1 MQELMKKPAAAQVG
15 VKERIVRI
23 FLQTSFY
30 TVSGSWQ
37 WNLATDAVFCSD
49 VILTFPQEF
58 AGTRT
63 IFHPD
68 DVAAVKEKLFPGITI
83 PHLAFRIITTYG
95 EVKNIEG
102 TNVFVHAEKGDKGAF
117 QRQAMTASLQEK
129 TAKVAGSHLRL
140 LGEIAEKTEHFSGI
154 GTWYFNAATHQ
165 TWYSD
170 NVFRLHGLPAQSL
183 NSHLNT
189 FHPFIH
195 PEDREL
201 VVEYTDMAVR
211 KKVPLH
217 LSYRLQLAGE
227 VKWLS
232 YKTQWLY
239 SEKGEPVLGG
249 VFQDITEQKT
259 AGKDIAD
266 AKSLVLF
273 QRQQV
278 LNDEQQVGFG
288 HWQVN
293 LLTRKTT
300 CSDQYYRL
308 FGLKPQTPDPSL
320 NWFLNYIHPDDR
332 HRVEAAYRKII
343 SDQNLPDLEFR
354 ILRSDGRMRYVL
366 QKAKLLML
374 DQEMILS
381 GVLQDITVQRML
393 EKKLAGLQHDLQLKT
408 WLLQQNEAIGNTISW
423 IMDLEESTIDW
434 SESFYKLVGFAK
446 AQPLQ
451 ITEQS
456 LFALV
461 HPHDASEFRQNWNNA
476 VQTKQEHSFA
486 FRMLQRG
493 SVHFMRA
500 DFRFQRL
507 HEKAFFLGTLQD
519 TTGQEVLQQQLSQR
533 VQLAE
538 CLTEN
543 IADRVMIT
551 DNNNTILLWNTA
563 SEKAYGIRKAEAV
576 GENFFDIFPHFRSE
590 ANRQLFQQVMEG
602 ERVVLQEQLSVTG
615 NGYYNLYLVPLFTD
629 NEVTGILHVV
639 HNVTGEVELRKNLND
654 RLQLIESIVQS
665 SVDRIIAL
673 DRNLNYLYWNKKA
686 EEYYGLS
693 KEEVIGRN
701 ILEVFPQLVND
712 PSYGEIRRALRGET
726 VHIPVNLEQK
736 KYFETYLVPIKT
748 TQGEV
753 TSLLWMAH
761 DRTSEMQA
769 QAEQHRAQQELRE
782 EHRRLKE
789 AQAIGHVGSFEWSA
803 TEDVIFWSDEMYRIH
818 GLKPQRQAMNMEKV
832 VALVHP
838 DDRDYFTENVRQCR
852 TMPMTRSF
860 THRIVKADGGIR
872 TVTRRIQSFGDEE
885 GTVTH
890 LSGTLQDITEQKAAE
905 KQIREQTH
913 FLHRVLETSPDMV
926 SIMDL
931 PSKKVQY
938 LNEETFAAHGFS
950 PKQMLTKSREE
961 LVNIIH
967 EEDRPVLATYY
978 ESLAVASDDET
989 VTAKYRA
996 KNSRG
1001 QWKWFLVRGRVF
1013 QRDEHGTV
1021 TQILNVIEDITQR
1034 EQAQLELIRL
1044 KEQLAQ
1050 KATDKYLTLFNSI
1063 DEGFYLLEVEF
1074 DENGK
1079 AVDFL
1084 YHEENPAAV
1093 RIMATSMRG
1102 KRISEFST
1110 GYEPY
1115 WFDIF
1120 GSVALT
1126 GESQRLERYAAPNQK
1141 WFSFYVTKIGDE
1153 KSRQIALIFQDIT
1166 DRKQAEEALRES
1178 EERKAFLL
1186 KLNDV
1191 LGPLTD
1197 IAAIQYTACE
1207 LLAQTLGVSRVH
1219 YGEVTDDD
1227 QHIVVKTGYAAADEM
1242 KISGTFHMESF
1253 GPQII
1258 SELRKG
1264 KALIVENIRDKTDLT
1279 AEEKANYAALSLESF
1294 AVFSLVKN
1302 NRFSATLN
1310 IHNNT
1315 PRRWRE
1321 GELFIMKETAER
1333 IWTAVQR
1340 ARAEAGLKEFT
1351 LKLEQQVEE
1360 RTADLQ
1366 ESKEILQSVF
1376 DASLHAIIL
1385 FEAVRNDRGTIT
1397 DYKVLLNNAVTIK
1410 WNGRSL
1416 VGKLYGEEFPH
1427 IREYGIFNAY
1437 NKVMETGEPMAME
1450 VLYEGEGFRNW
1461 FTISA
1466 VRYGENKLVATAED
1480 ITERKKAEE
1489 EVQKNLTVLK
1499 QAEDIAAIGSW
1510 EYHVSTRR
1518 FNWSDGMYRL
1528 FDLPVGSRVQ
1538 PDIYLHHALEE
1549 DRSVAKRI
1557 IKNLQKLHQSFEEQ
1571 IRIKTGNGVHDL
1583 KVKATAI
1590 ADENGTVQRIVGVD
1604 MDLTDIVQAQEQLE
1618 RSRYWLEET
1627 AKASPDAITI
1637 YDLQK
1642 KEPVYLNNCLAE
1654 WTGKTPEELVAMGIE
1669 GRLQLIHVDD
1679 RLRVLHFNEK
1689 IKAASDGKLLTIE
1702 YRIYGREEKMLWI
1715 HNRSKVF
1722 QRDASGTVTHILS
1735 VLQDVT
1741 ESKAADR
1748 MQKVLN
1754 ASLEQKNQELKTANE
1769 EITSFAFVA
1778 SHDLKEP
1785 LRKMHTF
1792 GDWLLKNE
1800 HGLSADGKAAL
1811 QKMNNSVQ
1819 RLDLLTN
1826 DILTLTKVHVSN
1838 VAHKPIDLNAI
1849 MDLVKQDLRDLI
1861 EQSNALLDISLLPTI
1876 FGVASHLRHLFK
1888 NLVSNSIKF
1897 QQAGVQPKVFIKG
1910 EKGAVY
1916 LKISIADNGIGIAP
1930 EYHQRIFEMFRRLH
1944 GLTEYEGTGMGLAIC
1959 KKIMEKHGGKITVDS
1974 NEGEGA
1980 TFTCWFPLALLV
1992 S

>member
-1 MQELMKKPAAAQVG
+1 MQELKTREA
-15 VKERIVRI
+15 VRFEESTEKNVRV
-23 FLQTSFY
+23 FLHASYFELNGT
-30 TVSGSWQ
+30 WQ
-37 WNLATDAVFCSD
+37 WELEADAVFVSD
-49 VILTFPQEF
+49 VMFSFPADF
-58 AGTRT
+58 VGTKA

-68 DVAAVKEKLFPGITI
+68 DSSAIKEL
-83 PHLAFRIITTYG
+83 LATEDTLPSISFRIITTYG
-95 EVKNIEG
+95 EVKTVTGENITVSRSE
-102 TNVFVHAEKGDKGAF
+102 TPAETVQKETV
-117 QRQAMTASLQEK
+117 QAVVQELEQK
-129 TAKVAGSHLRL
+129 ATQQHLRL
-140 LGEIAEKTEHFSGI
+140 LKEVGSRSSGVAGSGI
-154 GTWYFNAATHQ
+154 WYYNAASAQ
-165 TWYSD
+165 TWYAD
-170 NVFRLHGLPAQSL
+170 YVFHLHGLPAQSL
-183 NSHLNT
+183 NAHLRT
-189 FHPFIH
+189 FHPLIY
-195 PEDREL
+195 PEDAEL
-201 VVEYTDMAVR
+201 VAEFMDKAFAER
-211 KKVPLH
+211 APLH
-217 LSYRLQLAGE
+217 IDYRITVGDRIKWVGYRSHWFFSDRGE
-227 VKWLS
+227 
-232 YKTQWLY
+232 
-239 SEKGEPVLGG
+239 EILGG
-249 VFQDITEQKT
+249 IFQDITEQKAT
-259 AGKDIAD
+259 ERELHNYKA
-266 AKSLVLF
+266 LVQF
-273 QRQQV
+273 QRQQ
-278 LNDEQQVGFG
+278 LLYDEQQVGFG
-288 HWQVN
+288 HWQIN
-293 LLTRKTT
+293 LLTRKATY
-300 CSDQYYRL
+300 SDQYYRI
-308 FGLKPQTPDPSL
+308 FGLKQQSL
-320 NWFLNYIHPDDR
+320 APNITTFLHTIHPDDR
-332 HRVEAAYRKII
+332 ALVEALNKKII
-343 SDQNLPDLEFR
+343 YEHQAPDTEYR
-354 ILRSDGRMRYVL
+354 IVRTDGKIRHVV
-366 QKAKLLML
+366 QKAKLLTNEGEL
-374 DQEMILS
+374 VFS
-381 GVLQDITVQRML
+381 GVLQDVTVQRML
-393 EKKLAGLQHDLQLKT
+393 ERKGAALQETIWKQSVLA
-408 WLLQQNEAIGNTISW
+408 QQVEEMASVFSW
-423 IMDLEESTIDW
+423 IYDPEEGSYTW
-434 SESFYKLVGFAK
+434 SDSFYRFVGFSK
-446 AQPLQ
+446 NQPGN
-451 ITEQS
+451 ITEKTVFS
-456 LFALV
+456 IV
-461 HPHDASEFRQNWNNA
+461 HPQDASDFQANWKRAAQKGEPASFGFRLMHRGA
-476 VQTKQEHSFA
+476 VSHMKAVFNHHTYNEKTYFIGTVQDATAEHI
-486 FRMLQRG
+486 
-493 SVHFMRA
+493 
-500 DFRFQRL
+500 
-507 HEKAFFLGTLQD
+507 
-519 TTGQEVLQQQLSQR
+519 LQQQLSQR

-538 CLTEN
+538 SLTEN
-543 IADRVMIT
+543 IADRVLIT
-551 DNNNTILLWNTA
+551 DVNNTVLLWNAA
-563 SEKAYGIRKAEAV
+563 SEKAYGRKKTDAV
-576 GENFFDIFPHFRSE
+576 GENFFDLFPHLKTEEEIRV
-590 ANRQLFQQVMEG
+590 FQRVLRG
-602 ERVVLQEQLSVTG
+602 ERVVRQALSSSTSK
-615 NGYYNLYLVPLFTD
+615 GYYNLYLIPLFT
-629 NEVTGILHVV
+629 NSEVSGILHVV
-639 HNVTGEVELRKNLND
+639 HDVTGEVELRKNLND

-761 DRTSEMQA
+761 DRTNEMQA

-838 DDRDYFTENVRQCR
+838 DDRDFFTENVRQCR

-872 TVTRRIQSFGDEE
+872 TVMRRIQSFGDEE

-1186 KLNDV
+1186 KLSDV

-1207 LLAQTLGVSRVH
+1207 LLAQTLGVSRVY

-1227 QHIVVKTGYAAADEM
+1227 QHIVVKTGFAAADEM

-1258 SELRKG
+1258 NELRKG

-1385 FEAVRNDRGTIT
+1385 FEAVRNDRGAIT

-1427 IREYGIFNAY
+1427 IRQYGIFDAY
-1437 NKVMETGEPMAME
+1437 SKVMETGEPMTME

-1461 FTISA
+1461 FMISA

-1510 EYHVSTRR
+1510 EYHVSTGR

-1528 FDLPVGSRVQ
+1528 FDLPVGSLVQ
-1538 PDIYLHHALEE
+1538 PDVYLHHAIEE
-1549 DRSVAKRI
+1549 DRSAAKRI
-1557 IKNLQKLHQSFEEQ
+1557 FKNLQKLHQSFEEQ

-1604 MDLTDIVQAQEQLE
+1604 MDLTEIVQAQEQLE
-1618 RSRYWLEET
+1618 QSRHWLEET

-1637 YDLQK
+1637 YDLEK

-1669 GRLQLIHVDD
+1669 GRLQLIHADD
-1679 RLRVLHFNEK
+1679 RLNLLHFNEK
-1689 IKAASDGKLLTIE
+1689 IKAADNSQLLVIE
-1702 YRIYGREEKMLWI
+1702 YRLYRSDSSLRWI
-1715 HNRSKVF
+1715 RNRSKVF
-1722 QRDASGTVTHILS
+1722 QRDAAGKVTHILS
-1735 VLQDVT
+1735 ILQDVT
-1741 ESKAADR
+1741 EEKAAER
-1748 MQKVLN
+1748 VMKTLH
-1754 ASLEQKNQELKTANE
+1754 ATLEKKAQELEIANE

-1778 SHDLKEP
+1778 THDLREP
-1785 LRKMHTF
+1785 LRKIHTF
-1792 GDWLLKNE
+1792 SNL
-1800 HGLSADGKAAL
+1800 
-1811 QKMNNSVQ
+1811 
-1819 RLDLLTN
+1819 LLTSEKNLSDSGRTALEKLNGSVNRLSLLIN
-1826 DILTLTKVHVSN
+1826 DVLTLTKVHVEN
-1838 VAHKPIDLNAI
+1838 EKPAPVDLNV
-1849 MDLVKQDLRDLI
+1849 LVEKIKKEMSEKWAGAVI
-1861 EQSNALLDISLLPTI
+1861 EADRLPILL
-1876 FGVASHLRHLFK
+1876 GAENQLFFMLK
-1888 NLVSNSIKF
+1888 NLIGNGIKF
-1897 QQAGVQPKVFIKG
+1897 QKNNNKPLIRIGFITEDAYIK
-1910 EKGAVY
+1910 
-1916 LKISIADNGIGIAP
+1916 LTITDNGIGIHP
-1930 EYHQRIFEMFRRLH
+1930 DYHKKIFEMFKRLH
-1944 GLTEYEGTGMGLAIC
+1944 SRTEYEGTGMGLAIC
-1959 KKIMEKHGGKITVDS
+1959 KKIMEKHGGKITVAS
-1974 NEGEGA
+1974 EPGRGSI
-1980 TFTCWFPLALLV
+1980 FTCWFPLAL
-1992 S
+1992 ST